1 MGVIIPI
8 VVMVNTFHK
17 NTAEE
22 KKGWGVCGN
31 YEDDNDNIGDI
42 VDTYDDKDEEDDDK
56 GEDDGDKDQDE
67 NYEDGVSPI

>member
-8 VVMVNTFHK
+8 VAMVNTFHK

-22 KKGWGVCGN
+22 KNGWGVCVN
-31 YEDDNDNIGDI
+31 YEDDYDNIGDI
-42 VDTYDDKDEEDDDK
+42 VDTYDDKDEEDENK

-67 NYEDGVSPI
+67 NYEDDVSPN